1 MKEDGGV
8 ATAAVSC
15 LPAVINDVSKIND
28 YASLFVSAAEE
39 EEKKLKLAKTIS

>member
-1 MKEDGGV
+1 MG
-8 ATAAVSC
+8 AWQAAAVGW

>member
-1 MKEDGGV
+1 MG
-8 ATAAVSC
+8 AWQAAAASM
-15 LPAVINDVSKIND
+15 PAVINDVSKIND

>member
-1 MKEDGGV
+1 MG
-8 ATAAVSC
+8 AWQAAAVGC

-28 YASLFVSAAEE
+28 YASLFVSAGEE